1 MKNFLVV
8 GALIILAVVCFG
20 QGNIALKADFVS
32 NSYVSNMKTVN
43 DSSSAKSNGA
53 HEGVIALDNQNRI
66 AYKDSTLP
74 IEKRVDDLIQR
85 MTIEEKVGQ
94 LRSLFEWY
102 SVKEVKTDSLFQSI
116 LSEHQGFIQPDQNE
130 IEVNIRNRNATQ
142 KYLKEQTRLGIPA
155 IFTDEALHGLAKSQ
169 ATSFPQAIA
178 LGSTWNTE
186 LIEEVFSAIAL
197 ETRKRGAHLVLSPV
211 LDVARDP
218 RWGRFEECYGEDPYH
233 VGKMGAAA
241 VRGLQGSADG
251 KVKPEHVAATL
262 KHFVGHGTMEGG
274 RNKAPANYSE
284 TVMRNIHIEPFR
296 IAINESNPV
305 AIMPS
310 YNEVNSLPLHAN
322 EYMLQDLLGDQLN
335 FNGMYVSD
343 YWAIGELSSMHHI
356 AADTKEAAS
365 MAFNAG
371 VEYDFPDGRHFRYL
385 PELVKEKKV
394 SIDDVD
400 AAVKKIL
407 HLKFKLGLFENP
419 YVDKKT
425 AKRIS
430 KRESHKQLALKAAH
444 QSIILLK
451 NENEILPLDKTTHK
465 KISLIGP
472 NANDTRLGEYS
483 GTPYY
488 KVTVLEGMDEK
499 FKNAEVVYSEGVK
512 IVENL
517 LPNSRQS
524 WFQDSIAWPD
534 DETNAARIIE
544 AQQVAQNSDVIIMV
558 IGENEMISRESWSY
572 NHLGDN
578 STLELQSEQMELFD
592 AMKATGKPVIVC
604 LNHGRPL
611 NIKRIAEEADAV
623 LDLWYAGQETGNALA
638 DIISGDVNPSG
649 KLTATYPNSVG
660 QIPVHYNRK
669 PSSARDY
676 LSEEFGSIY
685 PFGFGLSYTTFQ
697 YDHIHLSDSVMR
709 TDDRIKV
716 HLKLKNTGNRAGA
729 EIVQLYLRNEF
740 ASITRPIKELKGFKR
755 VHLNPGETK
764 DVDFLIDK
772 ETLSFWNFE
781 GEHVAEPGNF
791 SIMIGSS
798 SQDIKESMTLTLK
811 K

>member
-1 MKNFLVV
+1 MKNFLGV
-8 GALIILAVVCFG
+8 GALIVLAVVCFG
-20 QGNIALKADFVS
+20 QVKIALTADSVS
-32 NSYVSNMKTVN
+32 TAYVSNRKTVD

-53 HEGVIALDNQNRI
+53 YKDDIVQDNQTRT

-74 IEKRVDDLIQR
+74 VEKRVDNLIQR

-94 LRSLFEWY
+94 LRSIFEWY
-102 SVKEVKTDSLFQSI
+102 SVEEVKTDSLFQSI
-116 LSEHQGFIQPDQNE
+116 LSEHQGFVQPQQND
-130 IEVNIRNRNATQ
+130 IKVNIRNRNATQ
-142 KYLKEQTRLGIPA
+142 KYLKEQTRLSIPA
-155 IFTDEALHGLAKSQ
+155 IFTDEALHGLAKNQ

-178 LGSTWNTE
+178 LGSTWNPE

-197 ETRKRGAHLVLSPV
+197 ETRKRGAQLVLSPV

-262 KHFVGHGTMEGG
+262 KHFVGHGTKEGG

-284 TVMRNIHIEPFR
+284 TIIRNIHIEPFR
-296 IAINESNPV
+296 IAINESKPV

-322 EYMLQDLLGDQLN
+322 EYMLQNVLRGQLN
-335 FNGMYVSD
+335 FNGMYVAD
-343 YWAIGELSSMHHI
+343 YWAIGELSSMHRL
-356 AADTKEAAS
+356 ASDTKEAAR

-371 VEYDFPDGRHFRYL
+371 VEYDFPDGGHFRFL
-385 PELVKEKKV
+385 PELLKEEKV
-394 SIDDVD
+394 SIEDIDR
-400 AAVKKIL
+400 AVKKVL
-407 HLKFKLGLFENP
+407 RLKFKLGLFEDP
-419 YVDKKT
+419 FVDKEQ
-425 AKRIS
+425 AISIS
-430 KRESHKQLALKAAH
+430 KRESHRQLALKAAH

-451 NENEILPLDKTTHK
+451 NESEILPLDKTTNK
-465 KISLIGP
+465 KIAMIGP

-488 KVTVLEGMDEK
+488 KVTVLEGMDDK

-517 LPNSRQS
+517 LPNSRKS

-534 DETNAARIIE
+534 DKTNAARIEE
-544 AQQVAQNSDVIIMV
+544 ARQVAENSDVIIMV

-578 STLELQSEQMELFD
+578 STLKLQSEQMKLFD

-623 LDLWYAGQETGNALA
+623 LDLWYTGQEMGNAVA

-697 YDHIHLSDSVMR
+697 YDDIHLSDSVML
-709 TDDRIKV
+709 TDDRVKV
-716 HLKLKNTGNRAGA
+716 HVKVKNTGTRAGA

-755 VHLNPGETK
+755 VKLNPGETK

-791 SIMIGSS
+791 TIMIGSS
-798 SQDIKESMTLTLK
+798 SADIKESMTLTLK